1 MHKLYGD
8 GIHDDTM
15 AIQEMLDT
23 KNSVVELPVPE
34 KHYCISNTLE
44 IYSNQTLKLG
54 ETTTIKLM
62 PNSNCFMLKNAEHD
76 AHDIAIV
83 GGSGKQLEN
92 ILELIDSKLNPK
104 GRIIVTAILVD
115 TKVEAVNKLK
125 DLNG

>member
-1 MHKLYGD
+1 MQLIIVLNKERVQKMYKLYGD

-34 KHYCISNTLE
+34 KHYCISNTLK

-62 PNSNCFMLKNAEHD
+62 PNS
-76 AHDIAIV
+76 
-83 GGSGKQLEN
+83 S
-92 ILELIDSKLNPK
+92 
-104 GRIIVTAILVD
+104 
-115 TKVEAVNKLK
+115 
-125 DLNG
+125 